1 MAIAT
6 VNARNTPSATNRFMG
21 STPFL
26 LSMLKGMAIFA
37 PACWPC
43 QGIPPV
49 LSPWYREA
57 LIACVTQEMVA
68 I

>member
-1 MAIAT
+1 
-6 VNARNTPSATNRFMG
+6 MG